1 MKISFKYLVI
11 IVLFF
16 ALSQNRNSIIFEM
29 EVKGNLLAGFSNFSW
44 VDHILTEND
53 HLNRFLEMPHTK
65 IFVE

>member
-29 EVKGNLLAGFSNFSW
+29 EVKDTLLAGFSNFSW
-44 VDHILTEND
+44 VDQILTEND
-53 HLNRFLEMPHTK
+53 HLKRFPEMPHTK